1 MRLVKFLAAF
11 LVAFVLFI
19 PMNANATTTFSDVP
33 QDFWAAEDIYQF
45 TDLEVIRGYEDGT
58 FRPNQPVTRAQ
69 AAVILAGALQ
79 LDTENATSVNYKDV
93 KKTSSAYDKIAAVTD
108 AGIMQGSDG
117 KFKPNKPLTRAQM
130 AVVLTNAF
138 DLEGNKKSSF
148 KDVAKDFYAY
158 EHIDAIFANGI
169 TAGYAN
175 GTFKPNEPTT
185 RAHFAAFLARAM
197 DEEPTPEEPT
207 ESAVAELLKKA
218 YANEQ
223 KIDSYTFGSNVNF
236 GLTLPESLKSEELE
250 LFTDMLEDIK
260 VDISGAYQ
268 KDPML
273 MEANVKLTLSGEIG
287 MTMEMPIVMT
297 EEKMWFKLPNS
308 PLAPLPEELEGKFIE
323 FDLEELQEL
332 EGQPTGSMDLDL
344 QTELALAINNL
355 FVDQFADD
363 FYNFVES
370 DEIQTPNEIDV
381 QKVVK
386 FELTNETL
394 QPFVEKL
401 MTGFLPQF
409 FELVQE
415 PKYAEALG
423 LTAEDIEMAQ
433 EGIAEINENLDEI
446 LQEIK
451 NVLTINTFEE
461 YIVIDQ
467 NDFIAYDV
475 MDMDIDFTVEE
486 ETFGIKLFY
495 DMEKSGINED
505 VTFTI
510 GIPNK
515 EDVLTMEELEDLF
528 DDMFGD
534 EDWEDWEDLEDSEL

>member
-1 MRLVKFLAAF
+1 MRVVKFLAAF
-11 LVAFVLFI
+11 LVAFALFV
-19 PMNANATTTFSDVP
+19 PMNANAATTFSDVP

-45 TDLEVIRGYEDGT
+45 TESEVIHGYEDGT

-69 AAVILAGALQ
+69 AAVILAGALE
-79 LDTENATSVNYKDV
+79 LDTKNVTVDYKDV
-93 KKTSSAYDKIAAVTD
+93 KKDSSAYTKIAAVTK
-108 AGIMQGSDG
+108 AGIMQGSNG

-130 AVVLTNAF
+130 AIVLTNAF
-138 DLEGNKKSSF
+138 DLEGDNSSSF

-158 EHIDAIFANGI
+158 EHIDAIFANEI
-169 TAGYAN
+169 TAGYEN
-175 GTFKPNEPTT
+175 GTFKPNKPTT
-185 RAHFAAFLARAM
+185 RAHFAAFLARAI
-197 DEEPTPEEPT
+197 DEDPDTEEPT

-223 KIDSYTFGSNVNF
+223 EIESYTFGSNVNF
-236 GLTLPESLKSEELE
+236 GMTFPESMQTEELGF
-250 LFTDMLEDIK
+250 LTDMLEDIK
-260 VDISGAYQ
+260 IDISGAYQ

-273 MEANVKLTLSGEIG
+273 MEATVNLTLSGEIQT
-287 MTMEMPIVMT
+287 TMSMPLVMT

-308 PLAPLPEELEGKFIE
+308 PLMPLPEELEGKFIE

-332 EGQPTGSMDLDL
+332 EGQPTGSLDFDL

-363 FYNFVES
+363 FYNFVEN
-370 DEIQTPNEIDV
+370 DEFQAPNGIDV

-386 FELTNETL
+386 FELTNDTL

-401 MTGFLPQF
+401 MAGFLPQF

-423 LTAEDIEMAQ
+423 LTAEDIEMAK
-433 EGIAEINENLDEI
+433 EGIAEINENLDVI
-446 LQEIK
+446 LQEINQVLSI
-451 NVLTINTFEE
+451 NVFEE

-475 MDMDIDFTVEE
+475 MNMDIDFTAEE
-486 ETFGIKLFY
+486 ETFGLKLFY
-495 DMEKSGINED
+495 DMEKSDINEE
-505 VTFTI
+505 VTLTI
-510 GIPNK
+510 GIPN
-515 EDVLTMEELEDLF
+515 EDEVITLEELEELFGF
-528 DDMFGD
+528 DDMYD
-534 EDWEDWEDLEDSEL
+534 EDWEDFENEEDAEL